1 MLSKTSRWLTYL
13 TAFLYA
19 ILGVILFVLPGQVA
33 PVFAWKISPFVTMTM
48 GGWCLGNAW
57 LAWISARRWEW
68 RLVYSALAY
77 LWLFGVLQLVVVIGF
92 RDKLTLEHPI
102 AWLYLAAI
110 GANTVTAAVG
120 VLDAVRAR
128 PGKQKFGP
136 AVGASW
142 RLLDVAFI
150 LFVGF
155 LGGYGA
161 VVRLGAPGT
170 NGGIFPEVLS
180 LFTMRSFAAFYS
192 SIALA
197 AILLLRER
205 NLGTYLHHSLAS
217 YGLIVAITAAALANL
232 GTFDFAARPGGLI
245 YLGAYLVV
253 GIPLLFTFRRLGTGD
268 R

>member
-92 RDKLTLEHPI
+92 RDKLALEHPI

-128 PGKQKFGP
+128 PGKQEFGP

-142 RLLDVAFI
+142 RLIDVAFI

-205 NLGTYLHHSLAS
+205 NLRTYLHHSLAS